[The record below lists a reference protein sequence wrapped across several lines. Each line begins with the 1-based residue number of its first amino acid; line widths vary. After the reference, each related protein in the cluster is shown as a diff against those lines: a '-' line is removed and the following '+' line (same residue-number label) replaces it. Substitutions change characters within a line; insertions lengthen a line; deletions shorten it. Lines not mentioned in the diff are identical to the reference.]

1 MSDGPIRVVLVDDDP
16 LVRAGLSLMLGG
28 APQLQIV
35 GQAGEYFRLR
45 VRQEQ
50 PTTPAEDAEMAQAM
64 KGGTAKLPPDSLS
77 RLQELVEKAIAMGT
91 LMDRG

>member
-1 MSDGPIRVVLVDDDP
+1 MTDHKS
-16 LVRAGLSLMLGG
+16 A
-28 APQLQIV
+28 LQ
-35 GQAGEYFRLR
+35 
-45 VRQEQ
+45 
-50 PTTPAEDAEMAQAM
+50 EMAQAM